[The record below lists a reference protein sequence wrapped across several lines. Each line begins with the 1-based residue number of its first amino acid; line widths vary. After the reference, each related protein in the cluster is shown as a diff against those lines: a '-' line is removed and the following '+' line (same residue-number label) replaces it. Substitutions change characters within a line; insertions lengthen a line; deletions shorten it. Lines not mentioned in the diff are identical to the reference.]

1 MVTKAEK
8 AEESSDEAPL
18 HRSCATS
25 EVNERLLRNV
35 EGYAESRAEIEN
47 RTARVLDAQ
56 VALRTGCTEIPV
68 VVHVVYRNATE
79 NVSNAQIDSQ
89 ITALNADFR
98 ATNADKAS
106 TPTVF
111 QGLIGDAR
119 VTFKLATTDP
129 DGNPTDGITRTS
141 TTTTPFNSDTDN
153 VKSAA
158 TGGSDAW
165 PSDRYLNL
173 WVCGNLR
180 SGSGQSLLGYAQF
193 PGGPT
198 ATDGVVVIHSGFGT
212 TGTAAAPFNLG
223 RTTTH
228 EIGHWLNLR
237 HIWGDDGTG
246 CSGSDFVVDTP
257 NQGGPNYG
265 TPTFPS
271 SSCSNGPNG
280 DLFMN
285 YMDYTDDAAMFMFTV
300 GQVDRMQAALDG
312 PRSSI
317 GVSGP
322 CGGKPVKEFAKDLPK
337 DGIKDLPKDG
347 FKDFPKDGVKDLPKD
362 GVKDF
367 PKDGVKDKPKDGV
380 KDKPKDGVKD
390 FPKDRPK
397 DLIKDNPKDF
407 VKDNPKDLVKD
418 KPKDGV
424 KDFPKDRPKDLIK
437 DRPKDLSKD
446 GPKDL
451 GKDMMK
457 DFAKD
462 PMKDPRKEG
471 VKDLPKDAI
480 KDTPKDGIK
489 DFADDVPKQLRDPVK
504 ELGGEIG
511 PIDPGPLIDPVI
523 GGGFGGGPF
532 GGGATPFV
540 IGGRDETEYGAGQP
554 AEVSPLA
561 VIAEQLEGILADY
574 GNAAAAGQLSASDVA
589 RWQQLVG
596 VYAQIIA
603 LLG

>member
-1 MVTKAEK
+1 MVTKADK
-8 AEESSDEAPL
+8 AEESPTEAPL
-18 HRSCATS
+18 HRSCATG
-25 EVNERLLRNV
+25 EVNERLLRTV

-56 VALRTGCTEIPV
+56 VALRTGCTQIPV
-68 VVHVVYRNATE
+68 VVHVVYRSATE
-79 NVSNAQIDSQ
+79 NISNAQIDSQ
-89 ITALNADFR
+89 ITVLNADFR

-106 TPTVF
+106 TPTAF

-141 TTTTPFNSDTDN
+141 TTTTPFNSATDN

-158 TGGSDAW
+158 TGGADAW

-198 ATDGVVVIHSGFGT
+198 ATDGVVVIHSGLGT

-246 CSGSDFVVDTP
+246 CSGSDFVADTP

-285 YMDYTDDAAMFMFTV
+285 YMDYTDDAAMFMFTG

-322 CGGKPVKEFAKDLPK
+322 CLGKPVKEFVKDFPKDLIKDQPK
-337 DGIKDLPKDG
+337 DGIKD
-347 FKDFPKDGVKDLPKD
+347 FPKDGAKDIPKD
-362 GVKDF
+362 VAKDI
-367 PKDGVKDKPKDGV
+367 PKDGVKDKPKDLV
-380 KDKPKDGVKD
+380 KDSPKDFIKDAPKDG
-390 FPKDRPK
+390 
-397 DLIKDNPKDF
+397 L
-407 VKDNPKDLVKD
+407 
-418 KPKDGV
+418 KDGV
-424 KDFPKDRPKDLIK
+424 KDRPKDLIK
-437 DRPKDLSKD
+437 DR
-446 GPKDL
+446 PKDL

-462 PMKDPRKEG
+462 PAKDPRKEG

-489 DFADDVPKQLRDPVK
+489 DFADDIPKQLRDPVK

-511 PIDPGPLIDPVI
+511 PIDPGPLINPALGG

-554 AEVSPLA
+554 EAVSPLA
-561 VIAEQLEGILADY
+561 VIAEQLGGMLSEY
-574 GNAAAAGQLSASDVA
+574 SSAAAEGQLSPADVA
-589 RWQQLVG
+589 RWQQLAG